1 MQGLILNGTKNVFEV
16 ECDDGITRTCAIKG
30 KVLKSSEN
38 YYNPLAPGDQVV
50 LDSDSI
56 EEDKALIC
64 DLVPRK
70 NEFVRWNVKK
80 RQPQILATNL
90 DYLLIVTTPDE
101 PPFRPRFVDRALA
114 QAEYENLVPIIV
126 CNKYDLVSGQ
136 GKGVNADVGDFAD
149 ETDAYADETGS
160 FASASDALG
169 ATDAYAGETSS
180 SFAQAVLSR
189 RKRRFDSATDA
200 SLAKEPLQSK
210 NQRKSLTLAEQ
221 FENQLQIWEN
231 IGYRVIRSSA
241 RTGEGIEELAHLIE
255 NKLSAFVGQSGV
267 GKSSIINV
275 LDNNVVLKTGSLSQK
290 YGKGCHTTTKGSLIH
305 LNLDEALMG
314 GRKVATANIIDTP
327 GVRRF
332 LLHDISPENLAFY
345 FRDFKPFL
353 GKCNFGMSCSH
364 IHESGCAIKAAV
376 QSGKIAPERYETWLR
391 IVEEMKTGD
400 YD

>member
-16 ECDDGITRTCAIKG
+16 ECDDGITRNCAIKG
-30 KVLKSSEN
+30 KVLKSGEK
-38 YYNPLAPGDQVV
+38 YYNPLAPGDVVV

-56 EEDKALIC
+56 EEHKALIC

-80 RQPQILATNL
+80 RQPQILASNL

-101 PPFRPRFVDRALA
+101 PPFRPRFIDRALA
-114 QAEYENLVPIIV
+114 QAEYENIDPIIV

-136 GKGVNADVGDFAD
+136 GMAGAEDSRWAG
-149 ETDAYADETGS
+149 ES
-160 FASASDALG
+160 SG
-169 ATDAYAGETSS
+169 ATEVLWHNRQFAGTTGTS
-180 SFAQAVLSR
+180 R
-189 RKRRFDSATDA
+189 SA
-200 SLAKEPLQSK
+200 E
-210 NQRKSLTLAEQ
+210 RAEQ
-221 FENQLQIWEN
+221 FERQLEIWESV
-231 IGYRVIRSSA
+231 GYRVIRSSA

-305 LNLDEALMG
+305 LNIDEALVG
-314 GRKVATANIIDTP
+314 GRKGATANIIDTP

-332 LLHDISPENLAFY
+332 LLHNISPENLAFY

-353 GKCNFGMSCSH
+353 GKCSFGMSCSH
-364 IHESGCAIKAAV
+364 IQEKNCAIKAAV
-376 QSGKIAPERYETWLR
+376 QSGKIAPERYESWLR
-391 IVEEMKTGD
+391 ILEEMKSGD
-400 YD
+400 FE

>member
-16 ECDDGITRTCAIKG
+16 ECDDGITRNCAIKG
-30 KVLKSSEN
+30 KVLKSGEK
-38 YYNPLAPGDQVV
+38 YYNPLAPGDVVV
-50 LDSDSI
+50 LASDSI
-56 EEDKALIC
+56 EEHKALIC

-80 RQPQILATNL
+80 RQPQILASNL

-101 PPFRPRFVDRALA
+101 PPFRPRFIDRALA
-114 QAEYENLVPIIV
+114 QAEYENIEPIIV

-136 GKGVNADVGDFAD
+136 GMTGAEDSRFTEEFSVGA
-149 ETDAYADETGS
+149 EDARFTENFS
-160 FASASDALG
+160 G
-169 ATDAYAGETSS
+169 ATENSRWAGESS
-180 SFAQAVLSR
+180 GATATSR
-189 RKRRFDSATDA
+189 RAER
-200 SLAKEPLQSK
+200 
-210 NQRKSLTLAEQ
+210 AEQ
-221 FENQLQIWEN
+221 FERQLQIWESV
-231 IGYRVIRSSA
+231 GYRVIRSSA

-305 LNLDEALMG
+305 LNIDEALVG
-314 GRKVATANIIDTP
+314 GRKGATANIIDTP

-332 LLHDISPENLAFY
+332 LLHNISPENLAFY

-353 GKCNFGMSCSH
+353 GKCSFGMSCSH
-364 IHESGCAIKAAV
+364 IQEKNCAIKAAV
-376 QSGKIAPERYETWLR
+376 QSGKIAPERYESWLR
-391 IVEEMKTGD
+391 ILEEMKSGD
-400 YD
+400 FE